1 MVKKRK
7 NLLWSVGLRFSH
19 LLIIY
24 MILAAVLTQ
33 IVIRGNDYIARAMDM
48 VLAGEQVQ
56 LNTLLLPLLGMIV
69 LGTAVAYGKSI
80 SGNYYSALVQRN
92 LRGSLAEHL
101 LDMPFC
107 YFDEKGSGSIMTKLS
122 SDIGEVGTFISEILP
137 EILVNLITIISVTT
151 YLVQMDGMLIV
162 ILFASYPVMLVVADK
177 LSKKLAEIAKR
188 YRSKM
193 DERTQIAYDAIQGI
207 TVGRSYN
214 LYHVIKRRIDV
225 AIDAIAD
232 NGCKSTRIS
241 SMAWV
246 LKGVL
251 TTIPVV
257 VCYLF
262 ALHETIINRITVGD
276 MLAFTVLLG
285 RIIYPIGDV
294 VFCVNEIRT
303 TGVACKRLQEIYE
316 VVGED
321 GQENKTEAGRKS
333 IENEKA
339 AQTYAPKQLDAPAI
353 SWNNIHFSYQAEREI
368 LKGVSFEI
376 KQGESVAFAG
386 GSGEGK
392 STIFRILMGFYPRT
406 AGEFYLFGKEYAQW
420 SIKELRKNFSYVSQN
435 VFLLPQSIMQNVAC
449 GKEDAT
455 KEDVIEACKAAN
467 IHDFIM
473 KLPNGYD
480 TVVGERGARLSG
492 GERQRIS
499 IARAYLK
506 DAPILLLDEPTAAV
520 DAGTESEIQEALANI
535 AEGRTVVVIAHRLS
549 TIKQSDRIYI
559 VNDGQIAE
567 MGTHEEL
574 LALKGIYAGMYGK
587 EVAADETVA

>member
-1 MVKKRK
+1 MVGRRK
-7 NLLWSVGLRFSH
+7 NLLWSVGLRFSP

-24 MILAAVLTQ
+24 VILAAVLTQ
-33 IVIRGNDYIARAMDM
+33 IVIKGNDYIARAMDM
-48 VLAGEQVQ
+48 VLEGESVQ
-56 LNTLLLPLLGMIV
+56 LDTFLLPLLGMIV
-69 LGTAVAYGKSI
+69 LGTVVAYGKSI
-80 SGNYYSALVQRN
+80 SGNDYSALVQRD
-92 LRGSLAEHL
+92 LRGALTEHL
-101 LDMPFC
+101 TDMPFC

-122 SDIGEVGTFISEILP
+122 ADIGEVGTFISEILP

-151 YLVQMDGMLIV
+151 YFVQMDGMLIV

-262 ALHETIINRITVGD
+262 ALHETVTNRITVGD

-294 VFCVNEIRT
+294 VFCINEIRT
-303 TGVACKRLQEIYE
+303 VGVACKRLQEIYE

-321 GQENKTEAGRKS
+321 SREERQDNRAES
-333 IENEKA
+333 ISNA
-339 AQTYAPKQLDAPAI
+339 DDSIVQQANAPAI
-353 SWNNIHFSYQAEREI
+353 SWSNIHFAYQSDREI

-376 KQGESVAFAG
+376 RQGESVAFAG

-406 AGEFYLFGKEYAQW
+406 QGEFYLFGKEYGQW
-420 SIKELRKNFSYVSQN
+420 DIKELRKNFSYVSQN
-435 VFLLPQSIMQNVAC
+435 VFLLPQSILQNVAC

-455 KEDVIEACKAAN
+455 KEEVIAACKAAN

-535 AEGRTVVVIAHRLS
+535 AKGKTVVVIAHRLS
-549 TIKQSDRIYI
+549 TIKPSDRIYI
-559 VNDGQIAE
+559 VNDGRIAE
-567 MGTHEEL
+567 AGTHEEL
-574 LALKGIYAGMYGK
+574 LALEGIYAGMYGK
-587 EVAADETVA
+587 EVAADES